1 MIYTKNVFFNNL
13 SKDFNSE
20 IAIDCMN
27 CIFCIFLN
35 NITDLS

>member
-20 IAIDCMN
+20 IAIVLHELH
-27 CIFCIFLN
+27 FLYFFK
-35 NITDLS
+35 